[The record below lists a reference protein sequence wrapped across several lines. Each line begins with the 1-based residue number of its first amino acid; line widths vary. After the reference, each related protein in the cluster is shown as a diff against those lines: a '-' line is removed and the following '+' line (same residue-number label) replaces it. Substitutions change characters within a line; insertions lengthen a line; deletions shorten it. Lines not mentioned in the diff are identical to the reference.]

1 MTKCGKSMDFLVKY
15 EFIKKISSYIFVI
28 QIIVAIF
35 AARSYEKSVIHWK

>member
-1 MTKCGKSMDFLVKY
+1 MDFLVKY

-35 AARSYEKSVIHWK
+35 AALNYEITI

>member
-35 AARSYEKSVIHWK
+35 AALNYDITI

>member
-35 AARSYEKSVIHWK
+35 ATLNYEITI

>member
-1 MTKCGKSMDFLVKY
+1 MDFLVKY

-35 AARSYEKSVIHWK
+35 AALNYEITIIRIYFF